1 MKRYKMKGLIAIL
14 AVALVF
20 GLTTSVLAA
29 GWLSFGVKGGMGW
42 MTPLIAG
49 GDFLFEDWND
59 IVDDFNQDLEDE
71 KDWVESMGGTATI
84 DLAEKI
90 TRGWDVE
97 GYAQLRITK
106 ILGLRGTVGYL
117 MGMNSTFGIDARD
130 FWDAWWADW
139 MTNKRT
145 GTISASCLFL
155 SLEPVLAL
163 PMGNF
168 LLTLGGGPGYYMA
181 KSSSNVRNEFSG
193 DSWGTLS
200 DLTIVSSLTGSKI
213 GYRGFL
219 GLEYSNGNFTI
230 GGEAGYRSTGEIET
244 TGTGTVTGEDWGVP
258 INDTTDLTGKL
269 DFTGLYILFMLGFAV

>member
-1 MKRYKMKGLIAIL
+1 MKEHKIKGLTAIL
-14 AVALVF
+14 AVALVL
-20 GLTTSVLAA
+20 GLATSALATEK
-29 GWLSFGVKGGMGW
+29 LSFGVRGGMGW
-42 MTPLIAG
+42 MAPLIAG

-59 IVDDFNQDLEDE
+59 IVDDFNQDMEDE

-139 MTNKRT
+139 MTDKRT
-145 GTISASCLFL
+145 ATISASCLFL

-168 LLTLGGGPGYYMA
+168 LLTLGGGPGY
-181 KSSSNVRNEFSG
+181 
-193 DSWGTLS
+193 
-200 DLTIVSSLTGSKI
+200 
-213 GYRGFL
+213 
-219 GLEYSNGNFTI
+219 
-230 GGEAGYRSTGEIET
+230 
-244 TGTGTVTGEDWGVP
+244 
-258 INDTTDLTGKL
+258 
-269 DFTGLYILFMLGFAV
+269 